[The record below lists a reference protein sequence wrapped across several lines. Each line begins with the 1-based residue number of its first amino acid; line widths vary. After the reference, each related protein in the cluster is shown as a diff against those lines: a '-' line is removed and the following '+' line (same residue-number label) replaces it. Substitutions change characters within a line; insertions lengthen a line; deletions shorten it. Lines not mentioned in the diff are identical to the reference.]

1 MALADLPAYV
11 DFDSTGCSKGRKSE
25 VGMMK
30 SEVGWTKSEVGWTKS
45 EVGWTKSEVGQT
57 KAWIHLRLKG
67 FNGWVLI

>member
-45 EVGWTKSEVGQT
+45 EVGQT
-57 KAWIHLRLKG
+57 KRG
-67 FNGWVLI
+67 FTKH